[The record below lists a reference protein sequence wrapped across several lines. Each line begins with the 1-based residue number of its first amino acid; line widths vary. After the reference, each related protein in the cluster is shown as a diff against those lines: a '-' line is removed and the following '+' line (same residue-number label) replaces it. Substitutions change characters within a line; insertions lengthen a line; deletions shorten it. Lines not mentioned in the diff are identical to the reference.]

1 MNARF
6 IERLPLVGVHPVL
19 AYLATAG
26 LCLFALALRFVAD
39 PVLGSGYPY
48 VSFFPAVVVSAFFF
62 GRGPAILAGVLCW
75 LMAWYYFVAP
85 QHRYQINA
93 NVAVAF
99 AFYVIVVAIDI
110 ALIHWMQR
118 ANTKL
123 AEERARGAALA
134 EHREMLFRELQHRV
148 SNNLQVAAALMTL
161 QRRNIDHPGA
171 RKAIDEASH
180 RLSLI
185 GKISRALYDP
195 NGQRLSVRSFVET
208 LAGDILEANGRTDV
222 RIDMAIAEDAAM
234 DPDAA
239 IPFALIM
246 AEAIANAL
254 EHGFADGRGG
264 CIRITITGHDG
275 LTLDIVDDGCGLPEN
290 FALENSS
297 SLGLRIAATLA
308 QQLGGTFA
316 LSNAETGGVRAYL
329 AIPAMA

>member
-6 IERLPLVGVHPVL
+6 IERLPLAGVHPAL

-26 LCLFALALRFVAD
+26 LCLIALAMRLIAD
-39 PVLGSGYPY
+39 PVLGGGYPY
-48 VSFFPAVVVSAFFF
+48 VSFFPAVVIAAFLF
-62 GRGPAILAGVLCW
+62 GRSAAVLAGVLCW
-75 LMAWYYFVAP
+75 LMAWYFFIPPAGVFKFNGN
-85 QHRYQINA
+85 I
-93 NVAVAF
+93 AVSF
-99 AFYVIVVAIDI
+99 IFYLLVVVIDI
-110 ALIHWMQR
+110 ALIHWMQL

-148 SNNLQVAAALMTL
+148 SNNLQVAAALMAL

-171 RKAIDEASH
+171 RKALDEASH

-195 NGQRLSVRSFVET
+195 TGQRLSVHSFVET
-208 LAGDILEANGRTDV
+208 LASDILEANGRNDV
-222 RIDMAIAEDAAM
+222 RIEMAIAPDVAM

-254 EHGFADGRGG
+254 EHAFADDRGG
-264 CIRITITGHDG
+264 CIRITITGDEG
-275 LTLDIVDDGCGLPEN
+275 LTLDIVDDGCGLPDG
-290 FALENSS
+290 FALENSG

-308 QQLGGTFA
+308 QQLGGTFR
-316 LSNAETGGVRAYL
+316 LSNAETGGVRAHL
-329 AIPAMA
+329 AIPAAA